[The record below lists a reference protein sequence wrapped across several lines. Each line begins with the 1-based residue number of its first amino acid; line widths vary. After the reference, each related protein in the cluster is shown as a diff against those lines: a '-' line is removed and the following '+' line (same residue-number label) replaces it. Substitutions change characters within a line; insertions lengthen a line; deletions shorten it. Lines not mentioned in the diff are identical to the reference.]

1 MSEAQA
7 PRRSQRLR
15 PRNQARPS
23 TPQRTSRIATHQ
35 NGPRT
40 PTVRP
45 TQQDE
50 DSVEEDDLC
59 PICRLLLYNPVTTS
73 CNHTL
78 CASCMAHWADVSLSQ
93 QMTIVDVDEEPVPF
107 NPVSELEARCPMC
120 RTQTTATTDAVRTE
134 ALKAKYP
141 ALWAERETEE
151 EGEGEMGGI
160 QTLTVYVGNRHKMVE
175 SEDANQHEW
184 AFFVKPSRTD
194 IVEEVQFL
202 LHPTFRPNRVIRQ
215 RAPYEI
221 RRLGWGVFTLVAYV
235 ILKAGYSWVSDDAQD
250 SPDGAPKGMLPLEW
264 TLDFNGFGGK
274 GSMGRCRLK
283 VKNDHREWEDDAS
296 DEEERDNAEWGRV
309 MRTYE
314 RDGRWEPQEKDE

>member
-1 MSEAQA
+1 MEGDQA
-7 PRRSQRLR
+7 PRGSHRLR
-15 PRNQARPS
+15 PRNTRSQAGPS
-23 TPQRTSRIATHQ
+23 TPHRSSRNVTHN
-35 NGPRT
+35 NGGPSGVARS
-40 PTVRP
+40 

-50 DSVEEDDLC
+50 ESIEEDDLC
-59 PICRLLLYNPVTTS
+59 PICRLLLYSPVKTS

-107 NPVSELEARCPMC
+107 NPVSGLEARCPMC
-120 RTQTTATTDAVRTE
+120 RTQTIATPDAARTE

-141 ALWAERETEE
+141 SLWAEREVEE

-283 VKNDHREWEDDAS
+283 VKNDHREWEDDVS

-309 MRTYE
+309 MRAYE
-314 RDGRWEPQEKDE
+314 RDVTG